1 MKRAI
6 DTGFIPVDGVLV
18 YIRFKETYGD
28 DHPAVLAAPGMF
40 VDVVDAEAVPEPA
53 PVPIAPATEEAPE
66 VPGDEQPFVRRR
78 ERQVRRG

>member
-18 YIRFKETYGD
+18 YIRFKEIYPD
-28 DHPAVLAAPGMF
+28 DHPAVVAAPGMF
-40 VDVVDAEAVPEPA
+40 VDVVDDAEAVPEPA
-53 PVPIAPATEEAPE
+53 APGEAAE
-66 VPGDEQPFVRRR
+66 AHDEEQPFVRRR